1 MNASWDSPVSRRSM
15 LRIAAFASSV
25 VASMPTVFPRTRP
38 AADSRSSQAG
48 SATFTTGCYGFE
60 ELGRFSGPGV
70 YSLYLDVVTEPGGT
84 LGDALPLPLGRIEGG
99 TIASSTDVD
108 YLRIDVTETTWVY
121 VRVVSDGVSID
132 GALLDSGGNPIQ
144 TITYGETLGPDGRMG
159 FTFAQRL
166 DAGTYYLRVSRS
178 AGASTGTYT
187 VRAIEDITQER
198 VATEC
203 SAISAPFGDPL
214 SGCQWHL
221 KNTGQLGGTA
231 GEDIDVEAVW
241 TAGNRGSGVGVAVV
255 DNGMDSYHEDLRDNV
270 DRTRNHDYL
279 GGSEVLNPHHSHG
292 TAVAGIV
299 AARDNGLGG
308 RGVAP
313 RATVYGY
320 NLLRNLT
327 DENEADAMTRNGAT
341 TAVSNN
347 SWGPLGGPGLS
358 PANGLWKRA
367 VDAGVT
373 NGYGGKGI
381 FYAFSAGNGADNDDY
396 SNLDEYASYYG
407 VTAVCAV
414 NDVGQRTYYSE
425 RGANLWVCAPSRD
438 SGRPGIFATYN
449 YGRYGNRFGGTSA
462 AAPIVSGVAALVR
475 AANPS
480 LTWRDVKLILAA
492 SARQNDGSNP
502 GWQTGALQYGS
513 RTERYT
519 FNHQYGFGVV
529 DARAAVSLAAGW
541 RNLPPFIE
549 STPVSAAPVLRVP
562 DATVN
567 ADGATV
573 TSSVTAGSEVGF
585 IEFVEVDATFDACR
599 NTRC

>member
-367 VDAGVT
+367 VSESAFLTVTAGAAGTGSGTVTYSVGANAGGPRTGGLAVAGQRVTVFQASPTVFADHPIQPGVT
-373 NGYGGKGI
+373 
-381 FYAFSAGNGADNDDY
+381 
-396 SNLDEYASYYG
+396 
-407 VTAVCAV
+407 
-414 NDVGQRTYYSE
+414 
-425 RGANLWVCAPSRD
+425 P
-438 SGRPGIFATYN
+438 
-449 YGRYGNRFGGTSA
+449 
-462 AAPIVSGVAALVR
+462 VR
-475 AANPS
+475 AIHFLELRARIDA
-480 LTWRDVKLILAA
+480 LREREGLA
-492 SARQNDGSNP
+492 
-502 GWQTGALQYGS
+502 
-513 RTERYT
+513 
-519 FNHQYGFGVV
+519 GFGWT
-529 DARAAVSLAAGW
+529 DPGLAAG
-541 RNLPPFIE
+541 
-549 STPVSAAPVLRVP
+549 TPIRAVHLTGLRAALAEAYAAAGRAAPGYTDAALTAERSVIRVEHLMELRTAV
-562 DATVN
+562 
-567 ADGATV
+567 ADL
-573 TSSVTAGSEVGF
+573 E
-585 IEFVEVDATFDACR
+585 
-599 NTRC
+599 